1 MKSAS
6 GVRKIAIV
14 TSTRADWGLLS
25 PVARHLQ
32 AYPGVE
38 LQIIATN
45 MHLDASRGM
54 TAGEIAS
61 DGFQIS
67 RRVEMPSASSL
78 PADVCH
84 AAALCLDGMGEAFSE
99 LQPDLLLMLG
109 DRFEMLAVAL
119 AATISRIPIAHISGG
134 ETTLGAIDDNIR
146 HALTKLSSLHF
157 PTTETHRQRIIAM
170 GEQPDRVINAGALG
184 VDSFSKMTPLPKAEI
199 ERFINMTI
207 DQSTLLV
214 TYHPATADSLPP
226 SQGLRSLLNALASLN
241 DVKIII
247 TYPNN
252 DPGSDGLI
260 DMINAFAAERPGSVA
275 AVPSLGHKRYLSAL
289 HYVDAVIGNSS
300 SGIVEVPSAGIPT
313 VDIGMRQHGRTASES
328 VIHCDNSTAAIT
340 ASINKALSP
349 EWRRKCAAA
358 PNPYHKPGTAAIIA
372 DALVKCDISTLLP
385 KHFYDIGQ

>member
-6 GVRKIAIV
+6 GVRKIGIV

-45 MHLDASRGM
+45 MHLDAARGM
-54 TAGEIAS
+54 TAEEIAS

-78 PADVCH
+78 PVDVCH
-84 AAALCLDGMGEAFSE
+84 AAALCLDGMGQALSE
-99 LQPDLLLMLG
+99 LQPDLLLILG

-119 AATISRIPIAHISGG
+119 AATINRIPIAHISGG

-157 PTTETHRQRIIAM
+157 PTTEPHRQRLIAM

-184 VDSFSKMTPLPKAEI
+184 VDSFSTMTPLPKVEI
-199 ERFINMTI
+199 ERFINMAI
-207 DQSTLLV
+207 DRPTLLV

-226 SQGLRSLLNALASLN
+226 SEGLRNLLNALASLN

-260 DMINAFAAERPGSVA
+260 DMINAFAAERPGRVA

-313 VDIGMRQHGRTASES
+313 VDIGMRQRGRTASES
-328 VIHCDNSTAAIT
+328 VIHCGNSTAAIT
-340 ASINKALSP
+340 AAISKAMSP
-349 EWRRKCAAA
+349 EWRKKYCVA
-358 PNPYHKPGTAAIIA
+358 PNPYHRPGTAAIIA
-372 DALVKCDISTLLP
+372 DALVNCDISSLLP
-385 KHFYDIGQ
+385 KHFYDIGK

>member
-1 MKSAS
+1 MNPAS
-6 GVRKIAIV
+6 GTRKIAIV

-32 AYPGVE
+32 VYPGVE

-54 TAGEIAS
+54 TASEITS

-67 RRVEMPSASSL
+67 RCVEMPSASSL

-84 AAALCLDGMGEAFSE
+84 AAALCLDGMGQALSE
-99 LQPDLLLMLG
+99 LQPDLLLILG

-157 PTTETHRQRIIAM
+157 PTTETHRRRLIAM
-170 GEQPDRVINAGALG
+170 GEQPEMVINAGALG
-184 VDSFSKMTPLPKAEI
+184 VDSFCSMTPLPKAEI
-199 ERFINMTI
+199 EQFINMTL
-207 DQSTLLV
+207 DRPTLLV

-226 SQGLRSLLNALASLN
+226 SEGLRNLLNALASLN
-241 DVKIII
+241 DVRIII

-260 DMINAFAAERPGSVA
+260 DMIDAFAAGHAGSVA
-275 AVPSLGHKRYLSAL
+275 AVPSLGHRRYLSAL
-289 HYVDAVIGNSS
+289 HYVDAVVGNSS

-313 VDIGMRQHGRTASES
+313 VDIGMRQRGRTASES
-328 VIHCDNSTAAIT
+328 VIHCDNSTAAIS
-340 ASINKALSP
+340 AAISKALSP
-349 EWRRKCAAA
+349 EWRRKCAIA

-372 DALVKCDISTLLP
+372 GALANCDISALLP
-385 KHFYDIGQ
+385 KHFHDIGK

>member
-6 GVRKIAIV
+6 GVRRIAIV

-32 AYPGVE
+32 AYLGVE

-45 MHLDASRGM
+45 MHLDAARGM

-84 AAALCLDGMGEAFSE
+84 AAALCLDGMGQALSE
-99 LQPDLLLMLG
+99 LQPDLLLILG

-157 PTTETHRQRIIAM
+157 PTTETHRQRLIAM
-170 GEQPDRVINAGALG
+170 GEQPDMVINAGALG
-184 VDSFSKMTPLPKAEI
+184 VDSFSTMTPLPKAEI
-199 ERFINMTI
+199 ERFINMAI
-207 DQSTLLV
+207 DRPTLLV

-226 SQGLRSLLNALASLN
+226 SEGLRNLLNALASLN

-260 DMINAFAAERPGSVA
+260 DMINTFAAERPGHVA

-300 SGIVEVPSAGIPT
+300 SGIVEVPSAGVPT
-313 VDIGMRQHGRTASES
+313 VDIGMRQRGRTASES
-328 VIHCDNSTAAIT
+328 VIHCGNSTAAIT
-340 ASINKALSP
+340 TSINKALSP
-349 EWRRKCAAA
+349 EWRRKCSAA
-358 PNPYHKPGTAAIIA
+358 PNPYHRPGTAAIIA
-372 DALVKCDISTLLP
+372 ETLANCDISALLP
-385 KHFYDIGQ
+385 KHFYDIGK